1 MLKER
6 PWVRRSSKSR
16 AEGDWLSNVSSVQH
30 VWLDRNSIYFLKHR
44 HTLESFISAV
54 SLPLRFS
61 EMKVTSFVTAQT
73 VYAKV
78 DLMCPNVLI
87 QRVQI
92 WWLTGKK
99 ISVPYFNVINS
110 FLIYLLQLFFRWIQ
124 TKHRVEEDIR
134 VFYKNTKYC
143 FGITGLSFPWIWIV
157 FLPFS

>member
-61 EMKVTSFVTAQT
+61 EMKVISFVTAQT

-78 DLMCPNVLI
+78 DLMCPNLLI
-87 QRVQI
+87 QRVVQI
-92 WWLTGKK
+92 WWLSGKK
-99 ISVPYFNVINS
+99 NQRTLFQCYKLIFNIFTSIFFFLYEYRRSIELRKISAFS
-110 FLIYLLQLFFRWIQ
+110 TRTQ
-124 TKHRVEEDIR
+124 
-134 VFYKNTKYC
+134 
-143 FGITGLSFPWIWIV
+143 SIV
-157 FLPFS
+157 LE